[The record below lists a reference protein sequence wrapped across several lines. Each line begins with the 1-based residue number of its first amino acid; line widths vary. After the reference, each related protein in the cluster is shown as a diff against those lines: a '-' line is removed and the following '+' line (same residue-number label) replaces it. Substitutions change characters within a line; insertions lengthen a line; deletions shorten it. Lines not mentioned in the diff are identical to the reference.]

1 MVPPQ
6 TAVAMASLRPAYS
19 SIRSCIAAFAD
30 HAKAT
35 AFGPVKQLDS
45 SVTDLHSAA
54 DEGNQAKAEEALKSV
69 ESAFDQLK
77 AEDPD
82 SAFKGM

>member
-1 MVPPQ
+1 
-6 TAVAMASLRPAYS
+6 L
-19 SIRSCIAAFAD
+19 
-30 HAKAT
+30 
-35 AFGPVKQLDS
+35 KQLDN

-54 DEGNQAKAEEALKSV
+54 DEGSQAKADEALKSV

-77 AEDPD
+77 AEDPE